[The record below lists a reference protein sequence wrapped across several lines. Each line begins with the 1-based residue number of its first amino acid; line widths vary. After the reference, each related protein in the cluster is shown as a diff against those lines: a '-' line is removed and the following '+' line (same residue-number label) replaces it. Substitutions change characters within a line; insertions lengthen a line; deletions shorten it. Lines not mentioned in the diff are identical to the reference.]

1 MTETHVAL
9 PCPRLECVDSV
20 LAGVRCTSE
29 WLVVLEHTGVVVV
42 VAVDDDTSFNDF
54 VNDFTRL
61 FNERLFLKLRA
72 VQPACSTP
80 CSPVDGG

>member
-1 MTETHVAL
+1 M
-9 PCPRLECVDSV
+9 
-20 LAGVRCTSE
+20 
-29 WLVVLEHTGVVVV
+29 LEHTGVVVV

-72 VQPACSTP
+72 VEPACM
-80 CSPVDGG
+80 